1 MGGDVGEGDAE
12 EAHAFAEFG
21 EGFVEKL
28 GAACL
33 KYQTRRLGRHIV
45 TESAPGVYYA
55 LRLQFLKRLEYS
67 AVVDSKLHRQ
77 LLD

>member
-1 MGGDVGEGDAE
+1 MEPRGESVEVGGDVGEGDAE

-33 KYQTRRLGRHIV
+33 QYQTRRFGCHIV
-45 TESAPGVYYA
+45 AESALGVDDA
-55 LRLQFLKRLEYS
+55 LVL
-67 AVVDSKLHRQ
+67 
-77 LLD
+77 